1 MTLYGFVLR
10 AGSGTLI
17 RVTSEGRHVLFDGS
31 FSTYVKA
38 DLLECLLGEWSAL
51 AHRTVLGFAP
61 CCGSNSIPY
70 LEVTI

>member
-10 AGSGTLI
+10 ARPGTLL
-17 RVTSEGRHVLFDGS
+17 RVKSEGRYVLFDGC

-38 DLLECLLGEWSAL
+38 DLLEYLVGEWSAL
-51 AHRTVLGFAP
+51 ANRCVLNFAP